1 MNTEVLD
8 ERAFFRQLQEANQ
21 KIFLKMIADY
31 EAYISPILRSQGYKR
46 INKKER
52 TVIFS
57 FGEMTF
63 SRSRW
68 QKGNEIR
75 FPVDEKLGLVP
86 RTRFSTEF
94 LYQMTSLSNVMPY
107 RKVVSVMEL
116 LKGIYITKNSVQRAI
131 ELSGKLLE
139 EKEEYRILSLPEKEK
154 KIKPEILY
162 IEGDGVWIKEANAD
176 SKRKSIELSHYVVH
190 TGSQKGAR
198 NQLKNK
204 REIISSYHEKA
215 KQQLIDLIH
224 NDFEIDSNTVIVT
237 NSDGGNGYSP
247 RVFNEIAKTFQ
258 PKVHYHFWDA
268 FHVHQ
273 SLKMNLRAYPS
284 EILSKAF
291 LAIKNRD
298 KKGLEVVLDTA
309 ESLIESQEKQEQF
322 LSFKR
327 RILEQFRY
335 TARPE
340 KKGLGSSGI
349 GIVESQHRKITYRMK
364 NRGMYWSR
372 KGADTMSQTI
382 LLSDR
387 GILRNLFF
395 GDWRRDYKKIMSYE
409 SNVGLLFAAPK
420 SSYQLPFL
428 KRRSRKQYKQVI
440 IRGIND

>member
-154 KIKPEILY
+154 K
-162 IEGDGVWIKEANAD
+162 
-176 SKRKSIELSHYVVH
+176 
-190 TGSQKGAR
+190 
-198 NQLKNK
+198 
-204 REIISSYHEKA
+204 
-215 KQQLIDLIH
+215 
-224 NDFEIDSNTVIVT
+224 
-237 NSDGGNGYSP
+237 
-247 RVFNEIAKTFQ
+247 
-258 PKVHYHFWDA
+258 
-268 FHVHQ
+268 
-273 SLKMNLRAYPS
+273 
-284 EILSKAF
+284 
-291 LAIKNRD
+291 
-298 KKGLEVVLDTA
+298 
-309 ESLIESQEKQEQF
+309 
-322 LSFKR
+322 
-327 RILEQFRY
+327 
-335 TARPE
+335 
-340 KKGLGSSGI
+340 
-349 GIVESQHRKITYRMK
+349 
-364 NRGMYWSR
+364 
-372 KGADTMSQTI
+372 
-382 LLSDR
+382 
-387 GILRNLFF
+387 
-395 GDWRRDYKKIMSYE
+395 
-409 SNVGLLFAAPK
+409 
-420 SSYQLPFL
+420 
-428 KRRSRKQYKQVI
+428 
-440 IRGIND
+440 